1 MARRGRGRPGGPG
14 QVKGFRP
21 GKEPTRLK
29 KQRAKAQ
36 LGKDATWAQKQTV
49 EAVAGRSPEEVRAMV
64 RKWSLGATLAAVI
77 LGLLGIFLF
86 TWSPV
91 VGVVVLV
98 LAAAF
103 GFLAY
108 RIRKQGPGL
117 EGMAESLR

>member
-21 GKEPTRLK
+21 GKEPTQLK

-49 EAVAGRSPEEVRAMV
+49 EAVAGRSPAEVRAMV
-64 RKWSLGATLAAVI
+64 RKWSLGATVAAVV
-77 LGLLGIFLF
+77 LSLVGIFTF

-91 VGVVVLV
+91 VGVIVLV
-98 LAAAF
+98 LAAAMAF
-103 GFLAY
+103 VAY

-117 EGMAESLR
+117 AEMAESLR